1 MRFGTIGLALLG
13 AVAPDVSAV
22 AQTTP
27 ASPAITRTAVAATKL
42 PTVVEVPL
50 YFRAVAVTIP
60 PGSRA
65 ASQRPAAFFI
75 SSRDRLKF
83 RSMESQKR

>member
-1 MRFGTIGLALLG
+1 MRFGTIGLAPLG

-50 YFRAVAVTIP
+50 YFQ
-60 PGSRA
+60 GSSCDHSA
-65 ASQRPAAFFI
+65 GGAEQRLSGQRHSLSARGI
-75 SSRDRLKF
+75 D
-83 RSMESQKR
+83 